1 LGQPVFRP
9 HLPRRT
15 VRLRL
20 TLLYGCLFL
29 LSGAGLLAVTYVL
42 VHNALAGPLQALGG
56 SPPRSLGGGIVHAPA
71 GDNGLLAQQAA
82 DLHQLLVQSA
92 IALAIMAVVSIGL
105 GWVVAGRVLKPLRV
119 MTATTRRISERS
131 LHERLTVG
139 GPDDELKD
147 LGDTVDELL
156 ARLEAAFDSQR
167 RFVANASHELRTPLM
182 VTQTMLQVALAD
194 PGLTLG
200 SLRSTCQ
207 DVIDVGKDQ
216 AQLIDALL
224 ILARS
229 QRGLDHRGPVDLAA
243 VVADA
248 LDSAEPT
255 ATSADLTVDTTIQP
269 ALVAGDERLIRTL
282 VTNLVSNAI
291 RYNRPRG
298 NIQILATPQ
307 AGRSL
312 LRVTNTG
319 PPVPG
324 DQIDRLLQP
333 FQRLN
338 DQQSTDRDSLGLGL
352 SIVAA
357 IAAAHGATLSLH
369 PQPTGGMTVDVAF
382 PHSLASTRGPKTT
395 RPHASS
401 DQHPRQC
408 RVAMGLRCGSS
419 TTASSWMLGIVS
431 PPSDILPFVR
441 FTSGATQLR
450 ERDAQAVMSRCSMA
464 AAIRSGKASG
474 VQANAGMPRSASA
487 AAMSWS

>member
-1 LGQPVFRP
+1 MGLHPRLSKQVFRL
-9 HLPRRT
+9 HLSRHS

-20 TLLYGCLFL
+20 TFLYGCLFL
-29 LSGAGLLAVTYVL
+29 LSGAGLLAITYLL
-42 VHNALAGPLQALGG
+42 VQNALAGPIGTSEG
-56 SPPRSLGGGIVHAPA
+56 SLPRSAGGGVVVHAPA
-71 GDNGLLAQQAA
+71 GNGLLAQQVT

-92 IALAIMAVVSIGL
+92 IALGIMAVVSIGL
-105 GWVVAGRVLKPLRV
+105 GWLVAGRVLKPLRV

-131 LHERLTVG
+131 LHERLALG
-139 GPDDELKD
+139 GPDDELKG
-147 LGDTVDELL
+147 LSDTIDELL

-182 VTQTMLQVALAD
+182 LTQTMLQVALAD
-194 PGLTLG
+194 PDVTLD

-207 DVIDVGKDQ
+207 DVIAAGKDQ

-229 QRGLDHRGPVDLAA
+229 QRGLDHCDPVDLAA

-248 LDSAEPT
+248 LDSAGAT
-255 ATSADLTVDTTIQP
+255 AASAGLTVYATVHP
-269 ALVAGDERLIRTL
+269 ALVAGDERLVRTL
-282 VTNLVSNAI
+282 VANLVNNAV

-298 NIQILATPQ
+298 NFQILATTQ
-307 AGRSL
+307 AGRAL

-333 FQRLN
+333 FQRLS
-338 DQQSTDRDSLGLGL
+338 DHRSTNHDGLGLGL

-382 PHSLASTRGPKTT
+382 PYSLAP
-395 RPHASS
+395 
-401 DQHPRQC
+401 
-408 RVAMGLRCGSS
+408 
-419 TTASSWMLGIVS
+419 
-431 PPSDILPFVR
+431 
-441 FTSGATQLR
+441 TSRTEDVKATP
-450 ERDAQAVMSRCSMA
+450 QAVR
-464 AAIRSGKASG
+464 
-474 VQANAGMPRSASA
+474 
-487 AAMSWS
+487 

>member
-1 LGQPVFRP
+1 MGLHLRLSQLVFRSP
-9 HLPRRT
+9 IPRRT

-29 LSGAGLLAVTYVL
+29 LSGAGLLAVTYLL
-42 VHNALAGPLQALGG
+42 VHTALAGPIGTSEGPLPRGVG
-56 SPPRSLGGGIVHAPA
+56 SGIVHAPA
-71 GDNGLLAQQAA
+71 GNGLPAQQAA

-92 IALAIMAVVSIGL
+92 IALAIMTVVSIGL
-105 GWVVAGRVLKPLRV
+105 GWLVAGRVLKPLRV

-131 LHERLTVG
+131 LHERLAMD

-147 LGDTVDELL
+147 LSDTIDELL

-182 VTQTMLQVALAD
+182 LTQTMLQVALAD
-194 PGLTLG
+194 PDLTLD

-207 DVIDVGKDQ
+207 DVIAGGKDQ

-229 QRGLDHRGPVDLAA
+229 QRGIDHRDPVDLAG

-248 LDSAEPT
+248 LNSAE
-255 ATSADLTVDTTIQP
+255 ATSASAGLTVDATIQP
-269 ALVAGDERLIRTL
+269 AVVAGDERLVRTL
-282 VTNLVSNAI
+282 VTNLISNAI

-298 NIQILATPQ
+298 NIQILATTQ

-312 LRVTNTG
+312 LSVTNTG

-338 DQQSTDRDSLGLGL
+338 DQRGTGRDSLGLGL

-369 PQPTGGMTVDVAF
+369 PQPTGGMTVDVTF
-382 PHSLASTRGPKTT
+382 PRSRALASRTEGDKATR
-395 RPHASS
+395 
-401 DQHPRQC
+401 
-408 RVAMGLRCGSS
+408 
-419 TTASSWMLGIVS
+419 
-431 PPSDILPFVR
+431 
-441 FTSGATQLR
+441 QLR
-450 ERDAQAVMSRCSMA
+450 PVRT
-464 AAIRSGKASG
+464 
-474 VQANAGMPRSASA
+474 
-487 AAMSWS
+487 